1 MMLRLRKTLA
11 FLFALAL
18 VIGVMTGCGTGNPV
32 ATTSSAPPQSAD
44 QESSNAPAPTGTPLP
59 PVELSWYYFGNS
71 PGTGQAAVEQALDNY
86 LEDKINATIKFYPL
100 DWNGFATTVGAKT
113 ASNEPFDLVFSPS
126 WIGFL
131 DYAAKNVYLDITDSF
146 PKYCPK
152 TKELLGEFLQAG
164 YLDGK
169 LLAIPT
175 MKELAHTFGY
185 MVNKQLMDKYNFDID
200 TLNTP
205 ADLEPMLAIIKA
217 NEPDI
222 IPFAVDGGT
231 SLVST
236 VSLDPVSGDNS
247 YGVAA
252 LAGTTKVM
260 NQFEIPEYVDA
271 LRMSRD
277 WYLKGYIDKNAAT
290 DAATNSQ
297 KLAADKA
304 NGKVFACV
312 GSIYPG
318 VAALNSNDKVTWE
331 EKQVTDIYTN
341 LQDQRGSMNSISITS
356 QNPDRALMFLELVN
370 TDPVVNNLI
379 AWGIE
384 NKNYVV
390 QSPGVIHQITDSDY
404 VHTNQWVFGNEMINY
419 LKDTESPT
427 KWEDIRK
434 FNESAIPEKS
444 MGFQWTKADEFK
456 SQIDACRLI
465 EGKQYLQY
473 GVSDIDTELP
483 KLITQLKQAGIDDI
497 VASIQTEYDAWL
509 ASKSN

>member
-11 FLFALAL
+11 FLFAFAL
-18 VIGVMTGCGTGNPV
+18 VISSMAGCSTGDLV
-32 ATTSSAPPQSAD
+32 ATASTPPAQSAA
-44 QESSNAPAPTGTPLP
+44 QESSSPSAPAATPLP
-59 PVELSWYYFGNS
+59 PAELSWYYFGNS
-71 PGTGQAAVEQALDNY
+71 PGTGQDAVEQALDDY
-86 LEDKINATIKFYPL
+86 LKDKINATIKFYPL

-113 ASNEPFDLVFSPS
+113 AANEPFDIVFSAS

-152 TKELLGEFLQAG
+152 TGELLGEFIQGG

-169 LLAIPT
+169 LLGIPT
-175 MKELAHTFGY
+175 MKELAHTFGF
-185 MVNKQLMDKYNFDID
+185 MMNKQLMDKYNFDINV
-200 TLNTP
+200 LKTP
-205 ADLEPMLAIIKA
+205 ADLEPMLAIIEEK
-217 NEPDI
+217 EPDI
-222 IPFAVDGGT
+222 IPFAVDGGA
-231 SLVST
+231 SLAST

-252 LAGTTKVM
+252 LAGTTKIM
-260 NQFEIPEYVDA
+260 NQYEIPEYADA

-277 WYLKGYIDKNAAT
+277 WYLRGYIDKNAAT

-297 KLAADKA
+297 KLAADKTD
-304 NGKVFACV
+304 GKVFACV

-356 QNPDRALMFLELVN
+356 PNPERALMFLELVN

-390 QSPGVIHQITDSDY
+390 ASPGVIHQITDSDY
-404 VHTNQWVFGNEMINY
+404 VHGNQWVFGNEMINY

-427 KWEDIRK
+427 KWDDIRK
-434 FNESAIPEKS
+434 FNESAIPMKS

-456 SQIDACRLI
+456 SQIDALRLI
-465 EGKQYLQY
+465 LGKQYLQY

-483 KLITQLKQAGIDDI
+483 KLITQLKQAGIDDV
-497 VASIQTEYDAWL
+497 VASIQSEYDAWL